1 MLSGLDRKQRLQLL
15 RFVCAYAW
23 TDLEIKEGERKFVK
37 RLADRMALDDEDRKE
52 VEQWLHVAPAPS
64 DVDPKQ
70 IPPEHRRTF
79 FEAIRA
85 VLYADGEADDEEIA
99 HLEELRTALSL

>member
-1 MLSGLDRKQRLQLL
+1 MLSGLDRNERLLLL

-23 TDLEIKEGERKFVK
+23 TDLEIKAGERKFVE
-37 RLADRMALDDEDRKE
+37 RLATRMDLSDDDRKE

-70 IPPEHRRTF
+70 VPTEHRRTF
-79 FEAIRA
+79 FEAVRA
-85 VLYADGEADDEEIA
+85 VMYADGEADADEKQ
-99 HLEELRTALSL
+99 HLEELRSALGL